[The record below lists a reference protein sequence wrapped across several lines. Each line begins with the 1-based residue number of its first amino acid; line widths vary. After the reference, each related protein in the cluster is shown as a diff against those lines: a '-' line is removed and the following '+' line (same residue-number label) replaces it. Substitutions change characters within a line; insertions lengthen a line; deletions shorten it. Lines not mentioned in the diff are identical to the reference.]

1 MTDAEKE
8 LATQWQA
15 RYEAFYRL
23 WPGCFPEKLNPR
35 ILELDLERRQ
45 MLVGFRT
52 EDWMVNPM
60 GNVHG
65 GILASMVDTAAG
77 MLSKA
82 LIASWDGS
90 PTVHLSINYLRP
102 VALNRDLLLRASCQK
117 AGRFLNYTSCTA
129 CYPERPDQAL
139 FTAEC
144 VYFAAA
150 GRAV

>member
-1 MTDAEKE
+1 
-8 LATQWQA
+8 
-15 RYEAFYRL
+15 
-23 WPGCFPEKLNPR
+23 
-35 ILELDLERRQ
+35 
-45 MLVGFRT
+45 MLLGFRT

-150 GRAV
+150 GRTV